1 MSRLSNRKNLAGSKK
16 SNEPRLL
23 GSIVSEVLQGWNR
36 STHLCVDLKTI
47 LRSDRIVKN
56 GKDYPGV
63 LRRDEICEEYHNEEH
78 FTFVETLPTSAGK
91 RNPRIF
97 DGRYLT
103 VTRRDNGSFRPN
115 FKPMPKIDK
124 NFNLEQYALGVF
136 NELCMGL
143 GGLVE
148 EE

>member
-1 MSRLSNRKNLAGSKK
+1 MKTNTELNIN
-16 SNEPRLL
+16 
-23 GSIVSEVLQGWNR
+23 
-36 STHLCVDLKTI
+36 LKTK
-47 LRSDRIVKN
+47 LQNDVLMKL
-56 GKDYPGV
+56 GKEYTGL
-63 LRRDEICEEYHNEEH
+63 LRRDIPSEDFGFEDSHY
-78 FTFVETLPTSAGK
+78 TFIETIPSSASK
-91 RNPRIF
+91 RNPHIF
-97 DGRYLT
+97 EGRYLT
-103 VTRRDNGSFRPN
+103 VTKRVDGKLRPN